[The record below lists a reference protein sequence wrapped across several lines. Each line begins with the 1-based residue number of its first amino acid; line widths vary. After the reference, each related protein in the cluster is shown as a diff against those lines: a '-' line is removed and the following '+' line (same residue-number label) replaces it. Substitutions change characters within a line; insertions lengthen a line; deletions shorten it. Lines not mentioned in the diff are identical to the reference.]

1 MKTIRHTFSRCLMF
15 TGLLLGAL
23 AAQAQAFPDKPITLV
38 VGFPPGGGVDITARQ
53 IAGGLSKELGQQ
65 VVVENRAGAAG
76 NIAMSQVARA
86 RPDGYVLLVGNLGM
100 LSANPFLYSKL
111 SFDATKSFS
120 PIARL
125 VAVPLI
131 AATPAGAPAKDLKG
145 FIDQGKAR
153 PGELFFGS
161 GGSGNI
167 NHLAGELLKQQTGA
181 SLVHVPF
188 QGSAPALN
196 ALIANQVQ
204 LVIDGANLLQP
215 QLAGGRIHA
224 LATTGEKR
232 LASLPDVPTM
242 AEVGLPGMTI
252 YGWQGLLAPT
262 GTPPEVIEKLSKAV
276 EKVLADPA
284 VKAKFAEQGA
294 DVAYQPPAAFA
305 DYIAAEQKRWRT
317 VIQSAGI
324 KVE

>member
-1 MKTIRHTFSRCLMF
+1 MKMIQKPFSRSLLL

-23 AAQAQAFPDKPITLV
+23 AAQAQTFPDKPVTLV

-65 VVVENRAGAAG
+65 VVVENKAGAAG
-76 NIAMSQVARA
+76 NIAMSYVSRA
-86 RPDGYVLLVGNLGM
+86 RPDGYVILVGNLGM

-111 SFDATKSFS
+111 NFDASKSFS

-145 FIDQGKAR
+145 FLEQGKSK
-153 PGELFFGS
+153 PGEMFFGS

-167 NHLAGELLKQQTGA
+167 NHLAGELLKQQTGV
-181 SLVHVPF
+181 SVTHVPF

-215 QLAGGRIHA
+215 QLAGGRVRA

-232 LASLPDVPTM
+232 LSSLPDVPTM
-242 AEVGLPGMTI
+242 SELGLPGMTI
-252 YGWQGLLAPT
+252 YGWQGLLAPA
-262 GTPPEVIEKLSKAV
+262 GTPPEVIERLSKAV

-284 VKAKFAEQGA
+284 VKSKFAEQGS
-294 DVAYQPPAAFA
+294 DVAFLASPAFA
-305 DYIAAEQKRWRT
+305 DYIAAEQKRWGT
-317 VIQSAGI
+317 VIKSAGI